1 MPDDSNILTRV
12 QDRVRVRRE
21 GELAFVKMTRGDKHN
36 GLDLPM
42 IQALIEAAGWAD
54 KQRDVR
60 AVVLHGEGPSFC
72 AGLDFKAVMKDPARM
87 VLGMAQ
93 LWSPVA
99 NDFQRVSLVWRDLG
113 VPVIAA
119 IHGNCFGGGLQIA
132 LGADFRIA
140 TPDAKLSIMES
151 KWGLIPDMGASVT
164 LRELVS
170 IDVAKELT
178 MTGRVLSGEEAKA
191 LGLVTRLSET
201 PLEDAVELALSI
213 ATRSPDAVCAAKA
226 LFQRAWP
233 ERESKALALERE
245 WQRKLIGKSNQRT
258 AMKRNLE
265 KKDLPFAPRRLRP

>member
-1 MPDDSNILTRV
+1 MPHDSNTSNIL
-12 QDRVRVRRE
+12 DRVRVRRE
-21 GELAFVKMTRGDKHN
+21 GDLAFVKMTRGDKHN

-60 AVVLHGEGPSFC
+60 AVILHGEGSSFC

-87 VLGMAQ
+87 VLGVAQ
-93 LWSPVA
+93 LWSPLP
-99 NDFQRVSLVWRDLG
+99 NDFQRVSLVWRELG

-140 TPDAKLSIMES
+140 TPDAQFSIMES
-151 KWGLIPDMGASVT
+151 KWGLIPDMGGTVT
-164 LRELVS
+164 LRELVR
-170 IDVAKELT
+170 IDVAKELA
-178 MTGRVLSGEEAKA
+178 MTGRVLSGEEAKDV
-191 LGLVTRLSET
+191 GLVTKLSDT
-201 PLEDAVELALSI
+201 PLESAVELALSI
-213 ATRSPDAVCAAKA
+213 ATRSPDAVCAVKG
-226 LFQRAWP
+226 LFQRVWS
-233 ERESKALALERE
+233 ENEGRALSLERE

-265 KKDLPFAPRRLRP
+265 KKELPFAPRRLRP